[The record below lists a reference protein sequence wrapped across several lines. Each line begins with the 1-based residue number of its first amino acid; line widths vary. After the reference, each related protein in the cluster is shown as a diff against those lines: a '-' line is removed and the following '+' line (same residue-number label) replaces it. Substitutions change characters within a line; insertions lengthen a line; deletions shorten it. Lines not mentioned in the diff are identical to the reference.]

1 VNCFSHFSMFWKSLP
16 KSLGEWFVYREVCMS
31 LGVKAK
37 YLILAFVPYSI
48 IYFLFQTGIIAHEY
62 DLLMGVDTQIP
73 FVPEFVWIYH
83 TLIPVTAASCFML
96 FHDKKLFSLMTYGN
110 LAAGV
115 VLCIFYVLIPSYYP
129 RAAYVDTNTISG
141 LLVELTRGIDGANNT
156 FPSGHVTFSW
166 LLAYFVGLSK
176 RGKQYLSLRLAYLGW
191 AALIAA
197 STLML
202 KQHYLIDV
210 ISGITLASI
219 IFYISRKMYLFRR
232 TSKLVITDVD
242 FIPRGTSAKEVPVD
256 C

>member
-1 VNCFSHFSMFWKSLP
+1 
-16 KSLGEWFVYREVCMS
+16 MS

-37 YLILAFVPYSI
+37 YLFLAFVPYSVL
-48 IYFLFQTGIIAHEY
+48 YLFFQTGILPHEY
-62 DLLMGVDTQIP
+62 DLLIGMDTEIP

-83 TLIPVTAASCFML
+83 TLIPVTAATCFIL

-110 LAAGV
+110 LAAGA

-129 RAAYVDTNTISG
+129 REAYVDTSTISG
-141 LLVELTRGIDGANNT
+141 MLVELTRGIDGANNT

-166 LLAYFVGLSK
+166 LLAYFVGLSEK
-176 RGKQYLSLRLAYLGW
+176 GKQYLSLRVAYFCW

-197 STLML
+197 STLTL

-210 ISGITLASI
+210 LSGVALASI
-219 IFYISRKMYLFRR
+219 IFYISRKVYLFHR